1 MGKETYVSISAELRR
16 WLGFVVELRHVTMFN
31 EAVVHVVGQW
41 PDLTLQKNCN
51 FLMPRTFAPVER
63 KVKELCTK
71 ILD

>member
-1 MGKETYVSISAELRR
+1 
-16 WLGFVVELRHVTMFN
+16 MFN